1 MTDECD
7 DYDNPWKVA
16 IAVYFKAFIA
26 FFLPIFMK
34 VLIGQK
40 TMNF

>member
-1 MTDECD
+1 MTDKRD

-26 FFLPIFMK
+26 FFFTDIRQRAIYPSR
-34 VLIGQK
+34 G
-40 TMNF
+40 